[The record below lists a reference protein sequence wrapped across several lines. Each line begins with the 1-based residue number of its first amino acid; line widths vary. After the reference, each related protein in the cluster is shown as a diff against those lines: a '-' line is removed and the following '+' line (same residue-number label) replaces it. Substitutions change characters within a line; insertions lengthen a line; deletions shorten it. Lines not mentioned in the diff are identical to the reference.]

1 MDLIGFT
8 FVVIF
13 YLAILF
19 GGIWIARRK
28 GVLES
33 ESLEQ
38 LVLANRDLGLG
49 VGIFT
54 LIATEV
60 GGAFVN
66 GTAEEVYKS
75 GILWCL
81 APICYALSMA
91 INGLIFVPK
100 LRQKGYVT
108 LIDSLQ
114 DAFGET
120 VGGLVSLPSCIG
132 DISWTSAVL
141 S

>member
-66 GTAEEVYKS
+66 GTAEEVYKRYS
-75 GILWCL
+75 VITYNYELF
-81 APICYALSMA
+81 P
-91 INGLIFVPK
+91 
-100 LRQKGYVT
+100 T
-108 LIDSLQ
+108 
-114 DAFGET
+114 
-120 VGGLVSLPSCIG
+120 
-132 DISWTSAVL
+132 
-141 S
+141 